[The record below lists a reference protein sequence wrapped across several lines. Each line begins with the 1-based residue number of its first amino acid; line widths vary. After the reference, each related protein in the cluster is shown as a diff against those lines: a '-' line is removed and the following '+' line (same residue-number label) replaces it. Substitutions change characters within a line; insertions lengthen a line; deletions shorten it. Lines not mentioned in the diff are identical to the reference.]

1 MTPASL
7 PLHPPTD
14 GDAFASVQ
22 AAVLAVWPRVQ
33 DHDAGPSTAERNLML
48 DACGSDHRPLLD
60 LVLDLGRTVR
70 PALAPHVGRTLGHEA
85 WTTLRAAHV
94 HRLVASRY
102 LQHEVT
108 RWAVDV
114 WGTAL
119 GIAPRVEA
127 VVRGADSS
135 PSAPSAGGTRVAS
148 TAPTPPRT
156 NPSAGRVPTPSRVPA
171 SKLGVPP
178 SAVPA
183 AMRNV
188 PSWAGGPVSFGV
200 GATPKAST
208 LAALAARG
216 RVVVQHG
223 GSGPIGPMWQPIE
236 KRAAMVF
243 AALVVISATA
253 MFVALQRRDHAAP
266 ASTTSPI
273 ANARGVPDTALIA
286 APSPSAP
293 KTTTGLDSAA
303 ASAPPAIGYALVPLP
318 AAHSDGRRA
327 PDAIGGSVRERG
339 VAGRYRVVQQVRS
352 VDGTENCDAVA
363 RALGA
368 GRVSDEIIAHVPGDT
383 VFRIVSRGVK
393 GSLAADG
400 WFVAEPSSGK
410 TDNITWQFRLHGR
423 FTPSGFQGQSEM
435 LTDATIRW
443 GRQQTCVVSADL
455 VGTRIAEGAL

>member
-1 MTPASL
+1 MASAPL
-7 PLHPPTD
+7 PLTPPTG

-33 DHDAGPSTAERNLML
+33 DHLAGPSATERNLML
-48 DACGSDHRPLLD
+48 DACGSDHRPLLE

-70 PALAPHVGRTLGHEA
+70 PALARHVGRTLRHEE
-85 WTTLRAAHV
+85 WTAVRAAQV

-114 WGTAL
+114 WGSAL
-119 GIAPRVEA
+119 GVAPRVEP
-127 VVRGADSS
+127 VVTTDGAASPPVASS
-135 PSAPSAGGTRVAS
+135 SASPAS
-148 TAPTPPRT
+148 TALPPRPTPAPGRT
-156 NPSAGRVPTPSRVPA
+156 PTPARVPA
-171 SKLGVPP
+171 AKLGVPP

-183 AMRNV
+183 ALRNV

-223 GSGPIGPMWQPIE
+223 ASGPVGPMWQPIE
-236 KRAAMVF
+236 KRAAAVF
-243 AALVVISATA
+243 AMIVIVSATA
-253 MFVALQRRDHAAP
+253 MFVALQRRDRVAPVASPPLAAVP
-266 ASTTSPI
+266 APNAPTPTAPVTT
-273 ANARGVPDTALIA
+273 N
-286 APSPSAP
+286 
-293 KTTTGLDSAA
+293 GLDSSVS
-303 ASAPPAIGYALVPLP
+303 ASPSTSASAIGYALVPLP
-318 AAHSDGRRA
+318 AARA
-327 PDAIGGSVRERG
+327 ERAGAPAVPSGAVRERG
-339 VAGRYRVVQQVRS
+339 VAGRYRVVQTVRS

-368 GRVSDEIIAHVPGDT
+368 GRVSEEVITHVPGAAAFSIT
-383 VFRIVSRGVK
+383 TRRVK

-400 WFVAEPSSGK
+400 WFVAEPSSGT

-423 FTPSGFQGQSEM
+423 FTPTGFEGESET
-435 LTDATIRW
+435 LTDAIIRW
-443 GRQQTCVVSADL
+443 GRRQTCVVSADL
-455 VGTRIAEGAL
+455 VATRLAEGAP